1 MVLLYQNLRKNKM
14 ADEISE
20 LKVDVGVLK
29 TQVLTLS
36 ALCNKMDQII
46 EKLVDQHDRHINKVY
61 DTMNNQ
67 RKETNTD
74 VADVHGRIDVVLE
87 KLQESEIRIMAEIKD
102 LKQTMSEHVEASKS
116 QYERLNQWK
125 WTLAGGIIVVT
136 WLISHSNFDILLKI
150 LR

>member
-1 MVLLYQNLRKNKM
+1 M
-14 ADEISE
+14 ADDISE
-20 LKVDVGVLK
+20 IKVDVGILK

-36 ALCNKMDQII
+36 ALCNKMDQVI

-61 DTMNNQ
+61 DTMDNQ

-74 VADVHGRIDVVLE
+74 VADVHERIDTVLE

-102 LKQTMSEHVEASKS
+102 LKQTMGEHVEASKS
-116 QYERLNQWK
+116 QYEKLNQWK
-125 WTLAGGIIVVT
+125 WSLAGGIIVVT
-136 WLISHSNFDILLKI
+136 WLLSHSSFDILLKS

>member
-1 MVLLYQNLRKNKM
+1 M
-14 ADEISE
+14 ADDISE
-20 LKVDVGVLK
+20 IKVDVGVLK

-36 ALCNKMDQII
+36 ALCNKMDQVI

-61 DTMNNQ
+61 DTMDNQ

-87 KLQESEIRIMAEIKD
+87 KLQETEIRIMAEIKD
-102 LKQTMSEHVEASKS
+102 LKQTMGEHVEASKS
-116 QYERLNQWK
+116 QYEKLNQWK
-125 WTLAGGIIVVT
+125 WSLAGGIVVVT
-136 WLISHSNFDILLKI
+136 WLLSHSSFDTILKL

>member
-1 MVLLYQNLRKNKM
+1 M
-14 ADEISE
+14 ADDISE
-20 LKVDVGVLK
+20 IKVDVGVLK

-36 ALCNKMDQII
+36 ALCNKMDQVI

-61 DTMNNQ
+61 DTMDNQ

-102 LKQTMSEHVEASKS
+102 LKQTMGEHVEASKS
-116 QYERLNQWK
+116 QYEKLNQWK
-125 WTLAGGIIVVT
+125 WTLAGGIVVIT
-136 WLISHSNFDILLKI
+136 WLLSHSSFDTILKL

>member
-1 MVLLYQNLRKNKM
+1 MP
-14 ADEISE
+14 DEISE
-20 LKVDVGVLK
+20 IKVDVGILK

-36 ALCNKMDQII
+36 ALCNKMDQVI

-61 DTMNNQ
+61 DTMDNQ

-102 LKQTMSEHVEASKS
+102 LKQTMGEHVEASKS
-116 QYERLNQWK
+116 QYEKLNQWK
-125 WTLAGGIIVVT
+125 WTLAGGIIVIT
-136 WLISHSNFDILLKI
+136 WLISHSNFDTILKALH
-150 LR
+150 